1 MSSPTAGDH
10 VLQPASTCRSPFPAA
25 DAVSMMTVMAASA
38 SVDEYIASY
47 PEQAQ
52 QVLREVR
59 RRVTALVPEA
69 TEAISYGIPTLKLD
83 GKNLVHYGAFTRH
96 LSVYPVMREDLD
108 EVPAVE
114 PYLSG
119 RGTAKFP
126 LGDVPFELIE
136 DVVRMLRR
144 RREG

>member
-1 MSSPTAGDH
+1 
-10 VLQPASTCRSPFPAA
+10 
-25 DAVSMMTVMAASA
+25 MTVMTASA

-47 PEQAQ
+47 PEEAQ
-52 QVLREVR
+52 EVLREVR
-59 RRVTALVPEA
+59 RRVTALVPDA
-69 TEAISYGIPTLKLD
+69 TEAISYGIPTLKLE

-96 LSVYPVMREDLD
+96 LSVYPVMQEDVE
-108 EVPAVE
+108 EVPAVR

-126 LGDVPFELIE
+126 LGDVPYEVIE
-136 DVVRMLRR
+136 EVVRMLRR

>member
-1 MSSPTAGDH
+1 MAQATPGDN
-10 VLQPASTCRSPFPAA
+10 PAYDQAMA
-25 DAVSMMTVMAASA
+25 DVTG
-38 SVDEYIASY
+38 VDGYIAGH

-52 QVLREVR
+52 EVLREVR
-59 RRVTALVPEA
+59 RRVNALVPEA

-96 LSVYPVMREDLD
+96 LSVYPVMQEDVD
-108 EVPAVE
+108 EVPAVA

-126 LGDVPFELIE
+126 LGDVPYEVVE
-136 DVVRMLRR
+136 NVVRMLLR
-144 RREG
+144 G

>member
-1 MSSPTAGDH
+1 MAGVID
-10 VLQPASTCRSPFPAA
+10 
-25 DAVSMMTVMAASA
+25 
-38 SVDEYIASY
+38 VDGYIAGY

-52 QVLREVR
+52 EVLREVR
-59 RRVTALVPEA
+59 RRVNALVPEA
-69 TEAISYGIPTLKLD
+69 TETISYGIPTLKLD

-96 LSVYPVMREDLD
+96 LSVYPVMQEDVD
-108 EVPAVE
+108 EVPAVA

-126 LGDVPFELIE
+126 LDDVPYEVVE
-136 DVVRMLRR
+136 DVVRMLWR

>member
-1 MSSPTAGDH
+1 MMAGMTA
-10 VLQPASTCRSPFPAA
+10 SEN
-25 DAVSMMTVMAASA
+25 
-38 SVDEYIASY
+38 VDDYIASY
-47 PEQAQ
+47 PERAQ
-52 QVLREVR
+52 EVLREVR
-59 RRVTALVPEA
+59 RRVSALVPEA
-69 TEAISYGIPTLKLD
+69 SEVISYGIPTLKLD

-96 LSVYPVMREDLD
+96 LSVYPVMQEDLG

-126 LGDVPFELIE
+126 LDDVPYEVIE

>member
-1 MSSPTAGDH
+1 
-10 VLQPASTCRSPFPAA
+10 
-25 DAVSMMTVMAASA
+25 MTVMAAST

-47 PEQAQ
+47 PEQTQ
-52 QVLREVR
+52 EVLREVR
-59 RRVTALVPEA
+59 RRVNVLVPEA

-83 GKNLVHYGAFTRH
+83 GKSLVHYAAFTRH
-96 LSVYPVMREDLD
+96 LSVYPVVQEDLA

-126 LGDVPFELIE
+126 LGDVPYAVIE
-136 DVVRMLRR
+136 DVVRMLHERR
-144 RREG
+144 QGMSP

>member
-1 MSSPTAGDH
+1 M
-10 VLQPASTCRSPFPAA
+10 PA
-25 DAVSMMTVMAASA
+25 A
-38 SVDEYIASY
+38 SVDEYIDGY
-47 PEQAQ
+47 PEETQE
-52 QVLREVR
+52 VLREVR
-59 RRVTALVPEA
+59 RRVNVLVPEA
-69 TEAISYGIPTLKLD
+69 TEAISYGIPTLRLD
-83 GKNLVHYGAFTRH
+83 GKNLVHYAAFTRH
-96 LSVYPVMREDLD
+96 LSVYPVMVEDLT

-126 LGDVPFELIE
+126 LGDVPFEVIE